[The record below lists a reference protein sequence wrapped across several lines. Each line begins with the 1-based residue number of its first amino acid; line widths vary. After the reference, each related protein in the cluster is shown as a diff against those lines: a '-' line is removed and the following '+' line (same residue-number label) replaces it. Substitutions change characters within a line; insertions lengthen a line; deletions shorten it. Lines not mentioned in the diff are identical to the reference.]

1 MKLNIRKYL
10 IKFYRNIMKYLPIK
24 VVIYL
29 DHLLKQKRIPKLKN
43 PKSFTEKMQWIKL
56 YGRLERY
63 GYLVD
68 KYSVREYV
76 KNTIGSKYL
85 NEIYGVYD
93 NIDEINF
100 DLLPEK
106 FVMKLNN
113 GSGYNLICKS
123 KNELDEIKT
132 KKILKKWM
140 KVDFYKEHKEMQ
152 YKNIISNI
160 IIEKYLEDDSGELK
174 DYKIFCFD
182 GKPEFIQVDSDRFLD
197 HIQNIYNLN
206 WNKLNLTFGQ
216 KGNNLID
223 KKPEKLKE
231 MLYLAERLSDKIPFA
246 RIDFYYVENNIYFGE
261 ITITPQNGLV
271 NFSPESEDYRI
282 ANMIDLEKYK

>member
-24 VVIYL
+24 VVVYL

-56 YGRLERY
+56 YGRLDRY

-76 KNTIGSKYL
+76 KDTIGLKYL

-93 NIDEINF
+93 NVDAIKF
-100 DLLPEK
+100 SLLPEK
-106 FVMKLNN
+106 FVIKLNN
-113 GSGYNLICKS
+113 GSGYNLICKN
-123 KNELDEIKT
+123 KNELDEFKT
-132 KKILKKWM
+132 KQTLTKWM
-140 KVDFYKEHKEMQ
+140 KVNYYKEHKEMQ
-152 YKNIISNI
+152 YKNITSKI
-160 IIEKYLEDDSGELK
+160 IVEKYLEDDSGELK

-182 GKPEFIQVDSDRFLD
+182 GKPEFIQVDSNRFLG
-197 HIQNIYNLN
+197 HTQSIYDLN

-216 KGNNLID
+216 KFNNIID
-223 KKPEKLKE
+223 KKPKKLEE
-231 MLYLAERLSDKIPFA
+231 MLYLAEKLSKSIAFA
-246 RIDFYYVENNIYFGE
+246 RIDFYYVKNNIYFGE
-261 ITITPQNGLV
+261 ITLTPQNGLV
-271 NFSPESEDYRI
+271 NFKPEHEDNRI
-282 ANMIDLEKYK
+282 ASMIDLDKYN